1 MAPHEA
7 YIGFPPLPDPETL
20 VEALL
25 CDPPEARWG
34 MVRKL
39 VRINDPKVRQDLRAR
54 ILPHLDTTEDFRI
67 RLRLQLALEA
77 LAHPCQGGG
86 YAVVR
91 GKGAVARPGQ
101 DPEVGQP
108 SFKAQGNPSPALF
121 PVVDFHVHPQSP
133 DLTLLVD
140 MHRAGV
146 AQGVLLS
153 LDTDPGDVE
162 RPEIRQ
168 ELTKIFHQ
176 SPHTWQFSFDHFLGC
191 LKDNLHPMTHVSNRD
206 VADWIQDYPETF
218 IGVGSVNPSKS
229 RDYVKRT
236 LEEIWRLG
244 LNGIKLNPSAQ
255 FFNPA
260 DNENIEMLFQFC
272 RETGFIVLTHCGC
285 GSGPFETAEFCQN
298 AHPCLWELILKKFPD
313 VPLVL
318 AHFGAYSTQIPGIWL
333 HEVLQIGKRF
343 RNVYADLAGVN
354 WLLEYDMVVREIRK
368 TIGFDRVLFATDY
381 PRPVIRGTSLAYLVS
396 SVKASTLLTEKEKWK
411 ILGKNACK
419 LLQASGNR
427 QCATLNSRRKRC
439 RSS

>member
-1 MAPHEA
+1 MTPHKA
-7 YIGFPPLPDPETL
+7 YIGFPPIPDTETL
-20 VEALL
+20 LDALL
-25 CDPPEARWG
+25 CDPPEVRWR
-34 MVRKL
+34 MVRNL
-39 VRINDPKVRQDLRAR
+39 VRIHDPIVRQDLRAR
-54 ILPHLDTTEDFRI
+54 ILPCLDTTDDFRV

-77 LAHPCQGGG
+77 LAHPCRGNG

-91 GKGAVARPGQ
+91 GKGAVAHLGLDPGGGEPF
-101 DPEVGQP
+101 DCAPESSAVT
-108 SFKAQGNPSPALF
+108 LF

-133 DLTLLVD
+133 DLTLLAD
-140 MHRAGV
+140 MHLAGV
-146 AQGVLLS
+146 ARGVLLC

-162 RPEIRQ
+162 RPEVRQ
-168 ELTKIFHQ
+168 ELWNFFHR
-176 SPHTWQFSFDHFLGC
+176 SPHTWQSSFDHFLGA
-191 LKDNLHPMTHVSNRD
+191 LKDSLHPMTHVSNQD

-229 RDYVKRT
+229 WDYVERT

-244 LNGIKLNPSAQ
+244 LKGIKLNPSAQ

-260 DNENIEMLFQFC
+260 DNANLDVLFQFC
-272 RETGFIVLTHCGC
+272 RETGFFILTHCGC
-285 GSGPFETAEFCQN
+285 GTGPFETPDFCQN
-298 AHPCLWELILKKFPD
+298 AHPFLWESLLKKFPD

-333 HEVLQIGKRF
+333 HEVLQMGKKF

-381 PRPVIRGTSLAYLVS
+381 PRPVIRGTNLAYLVS
-396 SVKASTLLTEKEKWK
+396 AVKASTLLTEKEKWK
-411 ILGKNACK
+411 ILGKNAGK
-419 LLQASGNR
+419 LLDRHPINR
-427 QCATLNSRRKRC
+427 SSRRKPC